1 MSYDKVNI
9 GNKQI
14 KINTICAGG
23 FLLASA
29 LAFHNTDIAY
39 ANNKNEPVIKVMSAK
54 EAAEHEDDPNAL
66 AALTFAAAA
75 VVCAQRLSEK
85 KDEKD
90 NRKAIDRFM
99 YNFKDGMSL

>member
-1 MSYDKVNI
+1 MSYEKVNI
-9 GNKQI
+9 GNKKI

-29 LAFHNTDIAY
+29 LAFHNADVAH
-39 ANNKNEPVIKVMSAK
+39 ANNKDEPFIKVMSAK

-75 VVCAQRLSEK
+75 ALCAQRLSEK

-90 NRKAIDRFM
+90 NRKVMDRFLN
-99 YNFKDGMSL
+99 NFKDGMSF